1 MFPPVEMAD
10 DDGLLCYGGD
20 LSVPIL
26 LEAYSNGIFPWPHEG
41 YPLLWFAPPQ
51 RGVIFCDEFYLSKRT
66 RRAIRSA
73 GYTFKIDTNFAAVMQ
88 GCATQR
94 QYAEGTWITPEVQ
107 TAYNE
112 LHRLGIAHSV
122 ETYQG
127 DELVG
132 GLYGV
137 SLGGFFGGE
146 SMFHRADN
154 ASKAALGFLVEYLQ
168 ERGVEWLDCQ
178 LINPLFEQLRARE
191 VPRERFMEML
201 GEAINNSAP
210 LFPHSS

>member
-10 DDGLLCYGGD
+10 DDGLLCYGGE

-51 RGVIFCDEFYLSKRT
+51 RGIIFCEEFHLSKRT

-73 GYTFKIDTNFAAVMQ
+73 GYTFKIDTNFAAVVQ
-88 GCATQR
+88 GCADQR
-94 QYAEGTWITPEVQ
+94 QNAEGTWITPEVQ
-107 TAYNE
+107 AAYNE
-112 LHRLGIAHSV
+112 LHSLGIAHSV

-127 DELVG
+127 EELVG

-137 SLGGFFGGE
+137 SIGSFFGGE
-146 SMFHRADN
+146 SMFNRTDN
-154 ASKAALGFLVEYLQ
+154 AAKAALGFLVEYLQ

-178 LINPLFEQLRARE
+178 LMNPLFEQMHARE

-201 GEAINNSAP
+201 EEALKQP
-210 LFPHSS
+210 RLFDGD